1 MCRSLGPLGKEVCS
15 LLVNIQT
22 VRLLGI
28 ATNLVS
34 EWRKKSKIMHLGVMT
49 RIPYF
54 QARSLLLSQREAIK
68 NKIIPKI

>member
-34 EWRKKSKIMHLGVMT
+34 EWRKTGDSDGILPSVCLQF
-49 RIPYF
+49 I
-54 QARSLLLSQREAIK
+54 LSVCYLEVIA
-68 NKIIPKI
+68 